1 MLKITICKTPSLL
14 SHMIRHSE
22 QKIRGKKCNFG
33 TFLKVFS
40 YKINLRGVEK
50 KKSISYK
57 HHLLHYFVIFSPTV
71 SPTVFF

>member
-40 YKINLRGVEK
+40 YKINLRGVK